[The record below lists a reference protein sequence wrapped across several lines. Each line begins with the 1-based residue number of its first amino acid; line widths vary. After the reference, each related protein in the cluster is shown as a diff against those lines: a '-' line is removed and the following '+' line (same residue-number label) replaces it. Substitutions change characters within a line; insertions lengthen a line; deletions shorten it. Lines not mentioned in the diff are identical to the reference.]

1 MAVDISLFVSLLF
14 VVVIEIGAIARSLDL
29 ERIADQKLPPFF
41 IGLFYLL
48 DTGSQQT
55 VSVPQ
60 LGRFNFLHGA
70 NLAILMV
77 GFVLVTETVTGI
89 TGLLV
94 SVITVIVWALLPL
107 LEVDEYEEILIDGF
121 RPVSYYHHVLV
132 VAATALVIYSYD
144 GLWRRFAPASAPQH
158 LEAVGLFVVCVPLY
172 YVMLLGFLKHLERE
186 LDRRDTDRLP
196 RRISRTDP

>member
-29 ERIADQKLPPFF
+29 ERISDQKLPPFF

-48 DTGSQQT
+48 DTGSQQR
-55 VSVPQ
+55 VRIPQ

-77 GFVLVTETVTGI
+77 GFVLVTETI
-89 TGLLV
+89 TGTTGVLV

-107 LEVDEYEEILIDGF
+107 LEVDEYEEILIDGY
-121 RPVSYYHHVLV
+121 RPVSYYHHVAVVAVTSLLIYFYDRLWNGLAPAGAPNALQGAVLV
-132 VAATALVIYSYD
+132 VLCA
-144 GLWRRFAPASAPQH
+144 G
-158 LEAVGLFVVCVPLY
+158 LY
-172 YVMLLGFLKHLERE
+172 YLMLFGFLTHLERE
-186 LDRRDTDRLP
+186 LDRQDTDRMP
-196 RRISRTDP
+196 NRITRTDP